1 MRRHHDE
8 EIVRMEREHEEKIL
22 FLLRQ
27 LANKDPAET
36 NDVSLNKD
44 ISDVEGVIK
53 FQAEELAKMSELHDQ
68 LMARDEEVAN
78 LKQELQK
85 NATLGGG
92 KLLPEIGR
100 PSPVKKSAKR
110 VTIKVERYET
120 PEEFFNNEDFSS
132 SEESN
137 DSDSDGDEEWRKT
150 PLIRRIRQ
158 ERKSMG
164 AGLAKRKRGSLD
176 SEEEELLDEG
186 GNKKKSSL
194 SGCGCAKG
202 CKTKKCICK
211 KNGKWCIV
219 LCKCDIHTCANREV
233 PGTDVSSSVE
243 TDKENEEMDDTDQ
256 LLDSTYQLDP
266 KTLVYNRSPMKTI
279 FSPVNRNSGAD
290 NFAVD
295 SDIEATPKAAT
306 QDRIFSRPDFDM

>member
-1 MRRHHDE
+1 
-8 EIVRMEREHEEKIL
+8 
-22 FLLRQ
+22 
-27 LANKDPAET
+27 
-36 NDVSLNKD
+36 
-44 ISDVEGVIK
+44 
-53 FQAEELAKMSELHDQ
+53 MSELHDQ

-92 KLLPEIGR
+92 KLLPELGR

-120 PEEFFNNEDFSS
+120 PEEFFKNEDFSS

-164 AGLAKRKRGSLD
+164 VGLAKRKRGSLD
-176 SEEEELLDEG
+176 SEEEEMLDDDG
-186 GNKKKSSL
+186 VPKKKTSL

-202 CKTKKCICK
+202 CKTKKCVCK

-243 TDKENEEMDDTDQ
+243 TDKENEDMDDTDQ
-256 LLDSTYQLDP
+256 LLDSTYNIDP
-266 KTLVYNRSPMKTI
+266 KKLMFGSKTSDRSSMKTI

-295 SDIEATPKAAT
+295 SDIEATPKAAVPT
-306 QDRIFSRPDFDM
+306 ERIFSRPDIDL